1 MAHKLSLAVLVGAT
15 LSAPV
20 CADEDLGAG
29 LTRILVEH
37 NLARSVDNDV
47 AAAREQVRVDR
58 SALFP
63 RVGIRAN
70 VGSQHINRDSGGSGT
85 FNPTEGTLFLNQLL
99 FDFGVTKA
107 AINRSRQ
114 NLTKEEYER
123 ETQRINLVL
132 SGIDAHLKLLRA
144 QIVLD
149 YATQSEGNVKTQA
162 GLESIRV
169 EAGKGYSTDVLQ
181 AKSQLAAAQARRV
194 LAQGSLETAVNRY
207 KAVFGEV
214 HMPAG
219 RLRSVIEPVEALPG
233 SLDEALQR
241 VSAANPD
248 VLAANARADLSARER
263 DFTRRKEF
271 MPRIDIQAESGQRRD
286 YEGAS
291 GQRRDDKIVLQTT
304 WSFDLGMRASAATA
318 AASYAAIS
326 EREKALYALVQAN
339 EEVRNAWSDHTA
351 AKDRLQFLRDQVQMA
366 KGFLDLARKEREL
379 GRRSLLDV
387 LNGET
392 NLINAQSDAA
402 AARAD
407 LVLAAFRLLRATGS
421 LAAGAVTEGQIED
434 TASTGSGDQ
443 AL

>member
-1 MAHKLSLAVLVGAT
+1 MRPFADEANAFVGRAEALARLTATLEGEARIVGLWGLGGIGKTRLAREVARRLAARLRCGAVLCE
-15 LSAPV
+15 L
-20 CADEDLGAG
+20 AD
-29 LTRILVEH
+29 
-37 NLARSVDNDV
+37 
-47 AAAREQVRVDR
+47 VRR
-58 SALFP
+58 
-63 RVGIRAN
+63 
-70 VGSQHINRDSGGSGT
+70 
-85 FNPTEGTLFLNQLL
+85 
-99 FDFGVTKA
+99 
-107 AINRSRQ
+107 
-114 NLTKEEYER
+114 
-123 ETQRINLVL
+123 
-132 SGIDAHLKLLRA
+132 
-144 QIVLD
+144 
-149 YATQSEGNVKTQA
+149 
-162 GLESIRV
+162 
-169 EAGKGYSTDVLQ
+169 
-181 AKSQLAAAQARRV
+181 
-194 LAQGSLETAVNRY
+194 
-207 KAVFGEV
+207 
-214 HMPAG
+214 
-219 RLRSVIEPVEALPG
+219 
-233 SLDEALQR
+233 LDEALQR